1 MEFAVNN
8 CLFSWLLST
17 TSSCVAALA
26 NPISLNVPFLYFF
39 VGMCCGVC
47 PCFVVIFFLSI
58 WQLHHWGPNVS
69 GTVVVSFEAL
79 LCHCMWHSVVL
90 LAWFRLLVSLC
101 SILEALCMGHR
112 LFSFLLQ
119 FLWFIIIV
127 FRFNQLM
134 PLDGESVSRRISYYL
149 VLVLQ
154 DPGSQ
159 TLQRCTLSF
168 RFLNFHGFCMMYHS
182 IAFSEAG

>member
-47 PCFVVIFFLSI
+47 PCFVVVFLPFHMAIASLRSKCFWNCCSVI
-58 WQLHHWGPNVS
+58 WGIALSLHVTFS
-69 GTVVVSFEAL
+69 CIISMIQIA
-79 LCHCMWHSVVL
+79 CK
-90 LAWFRLLVSLC
+90 SLFC

-119 FLWFIIIV
+119 FLWF
-127 FRFNQLM
+127 
-134 PLDGESVSRRISYYL
+134 
-149 VLVLQ
+149 
-154 DPGSQ
+154 
-159 TLQRCTLSF
+159 
-168 RFLNFHGFCMMYHS
+168 HYHS
-182 IAFSEAG
+182 LQVQSIDATRWWKCFQENILLFGLGPSRSRKPDSSKMYFII

>member
-8 CLFSWLLST
+8 CFFSWLLST

-47 PCFVVIFFLSI
+47 PCFVVVFLPFHMAIASLRSKCFWNCCSVIWGIALSLHVTFSCLISMIQIACKSLRHFAWVIGCFHSFF
-58 WQLHHWGPNVS
+58 N
-69 GTVVVSFEAL
+69 FYD
-79 LCHCMWHSVVL
+79 
-90 LAWFRLLVSLC
+90 
-101 SILEALCMGHR
+101 
-112 LFSFLLQ
+112 
-119 FLWFIIIV
+119 FIIIV

-168 RFLNFHGFCMMYHS
+168 RFLNFHGFCMMYHNS
-182 IAFSEAG
+182 TAFSEAG

>member
-1 MEFAVNN
+1 MCLFFISLLECAVEFAHVLW
-8 CLFSWLLST
+8 LF
-17 TSSCVAALA
+17 
-26 NPISLNVPFLYFF
+26 
-39 VGMCCGVC
+39 
-47 PCFVVIFFLSI
+47 FFLSI

-119 FLWFIIIV
+119 FLWF
-127 FRFNQLM
+127 
-134 PLDGESVSRRISYYL
+134 
-149 VLVLQ
+149 
-154 DPGSQ
+154 
-159 TLQRCTLSF
+159 
-168 RFLNFHGFCMMYHS
+168 HYHS
-182 IAFSEAG
+182 LQVQSIDATRWWKCFQENILLFGLGPSRSRKPDSSKMYFII